1 MEAEFGPVAVNPLA
15 VAQAVVWTPHPAAL
29 SLPAAASSKPSSC
42 TRDLSVST
50 VTTDTLA
57 GSSFHSLTALTGCT
71 LVHPLA
77 STTPTH
83 WAGSTGLTSQA
94 AAVTTPQST
103 ALTQSKLQ
111 LFSKYRAQKTAAAG
125 DNTPP
130 QKKPKSDQ
138 IKVLSF
144 TFGTKEQINN
154 PSFFFL
160 QLNSFGRYA
169 IWPQGRPRD

>member
-1 MEAEFGPVAVNPLA
+1 MEAEFGP
-15 VAQAVVWTPHPAAL
+15 
-29 SLPAAASSKPSSC
+29 AASSKPTAGLRSFSKHCNRGYTGWILLPFTYSFYRLYSC
-42 TRDLSVST
+42 PS
-50 VTTDTLA
+50 
-57 GSSFHSLTALTGCT
+57 
-71 LVHPLA
+71 PIA

-111 LFSKYRAQKTAAAG
+111 LFSKYRAQKTAAAR

-154 PSFFFL
+154 HSFFFL

-169 IWPQGRPRD
+169 I